1 MANTGKPL
9 KGAAAFTHR
18 LKEYGEGVSMEA
30 GLRRFGSEQKREGIQ
45 IGINYA
51 LQRLSLAERI
61 LGRQLGNGR
70 K

>member
-18 LKEYGEGVSMEA
+18 LKEYGGGVSMEA

-45 IGINYA
+45 IGINYD
-51 LQRLSLAERI
+51 
-61 LGRQLGNGR
+61 
-70 K
+70 

>member
-1 MANTGKPL
+1 
-9 KGAAAFTHR
+9 
-18 LKEYGEGVSMEA
+18 MEA
-30 GLRRFGSEQKREGIQ
+30 GLRRFGNEQKREGIQ

-61 LGRQLGNGR
+61 LGRQINR

>member
-1 MANTGKPL
+1 MVNKGKPL
-9 KGAAAFTHR
+9 KGAAAFTHW
-18 LKEYGEGVSMEA
+18 LKEYGGGVSMEA
-30 GLRRFGSEQKREGIQ
+30 GLRRFGNEQKREGIQ

-61 LGRQLGNGR
+61 LGRRINR

>member
-1 MANTGKPL
+1 MVNKGKPL

-18 LKEYGEGVSMEA
+18 LKEYGGGVSMEA
-30 GLRRFGSEQKREGIQ
+30 GLRRFGNEQKREGVQ

-61 LGRQLGNGR
+61 LGRRINR